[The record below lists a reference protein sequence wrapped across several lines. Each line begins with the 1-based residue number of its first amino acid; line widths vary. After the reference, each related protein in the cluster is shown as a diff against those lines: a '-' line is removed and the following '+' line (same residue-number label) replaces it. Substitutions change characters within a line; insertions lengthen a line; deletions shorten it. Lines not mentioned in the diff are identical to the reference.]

1 MYTTSQARA
10 IGVFSRRSDA
20 EMAIRELKNSN
31 FPMDRVSVIVED
43 RDGNAEVGGVAT
55 TEDIGNKAD
64 EGAKTGAVTGG
75 ALGGLTGLLVGLGTL
90 AIPGIGPIMLAG
102 AAATALATTVAGS
115 AIGAAAGSV
124 LGALVGLGIPEERA
138 RTYADRVSRGDYLL
152 VIDGSS
158 EEIRAAEMILR
169 NRGIEEWEVYD
180 RPVADATPGTVGTTT
195 LPTQPVSST
204 TVGTTVPGQPLGST
218 TMGVT
223 PESTVMG
230 SMVGATVGS
239 TTMGYN
245 KRAVGVFRNR
255 TEADAAIEALHRAG
269 FPLSQI
275 AVATRDYF
283 STNNAD
289 LKVHNHFDALNLV
302 FTPDRHQLFRDA
314 FDRGEYLLTVHGTA
328 EEVQNAEMILSRQGI
343 QAFSAY

>member
-20 EMAIRELKNSN
+20 EMAISELKSAN

-43 RDGNAEVGGVAT
+43 REGNAEVGGVAT

-90 AIPGIGPIMLAG
+90 AIPGVGPIMLAG

-138 RTYADRVSRGDYLL
+138 RTYAERVSRGHYLL
-152 VIDGSS
+152 VIDGST
-158 EEIRAAEMILR
+158 EEIRSAEMILR

-180 RPVADATPGTVGTTT
+180 RPQAAPTSATVETTT
-195 LPTQPVSST
+195 IPSQTL
-204 TVGTTVPGQPLGST
+204 ST
-218 TMGVT
+218 TMGMT
-223 PESTVMG
+223 PESTVKA

-245 KRAVGVFRNR
+245 QRAVGVFRNR

-275 AVATRDYF
+275 GMATREYF

-289 LKVHNHFDALNLV
+289 LKVHDNFDRLDLV
-302 FTPDRHQLFRDA
+302 FTPDRKQLFRDA
-314 FDRGEYLLTVHGTA
+314 FDRGEYLLTVHGTSDQ
-328 EEVQNAEMILSRQGI
+328 VHNAEMILSRQGI
-343 QAFSAY
+343 QAFSTY